1 MLQRMIRTDDVAAGL
16 VLRLGLALV
25 MFPHGAQKLLGWF
38 GGAGFAGTMSYFT
51 DSLGVPWIL
60 GLLAIIAEFVGSIC
74 LAAGLLTRIA
84 ALGIGV
90 NMVVAV
96 LMVHLPNGFFMNWF
110 GNKSGEGFEY
120 HILALT
126 VVIGVMIIGGGRW
139 SADRALT
146 ARTPPNQ
153 G

>member
-1 MLQRMIRTDDVAAGL
+1 MLQKIIRTDGDAVGL
-16 VLRLGLALV
+16 VLRLGLAVV

-38 GGAGFAGTMSYFT
+38 GGPGFSGTMSYFT

-60 GLLAIIAEFVGSIC
+60 GLLAVLTEFLGSIG
-74 LAAGLLTRIA
+74 LAVGLLTRVA

-110 GNKSGEGFEY
+110 GAKSGEGFEY
-120 HILALT
+120 HILALAIVIA
-126 VVIGVMIIGGGRW
+126 VVIVGGGRW

-146 ARTPPNQ
+146 VRTAP
-153 G
+153 GGE